1 MAPDRGL
8 VSLPAHCRASSW
20 EEAPPSFVAWKGV
33 GPGAA
38 PEGGLQGEHGDCV
51 LAPAPATCLLPAFLP
66 GAPCISAGG
75 TGNNGRGCGHPFSS
89 LSLLHASALPTSHA
103 APVLSLSWPKSLSK
117 EECWAPGSWP
127 ACHAAA
133 GHPFLKHLLVEAT
146 GSRPLCHGS
155 RTGRPAALLEFM
167 MVDRVGVP
175 SSPALRRPEG
185 PLDVNFLS
193 PYCSW
198 EMSPERGCGSPKAA
212 GQFRVEVELEP
223 GAPSVFL
230 RNQQDCPRRHHG

>member
-1 MAPDRGL
+1 MHLSRRNWEQREGLWAPL
-8 VSLPAHCRASSW
+8 
-20 EEAPPSFVAWKGV
+20 
-33 GPGAA
+33 
-38 PEGGLQGEHGDCV
+38 LQPQ
-51 LAPAPATCLLPAFLP
+51 PAPCVGSSHFPRCPSSVSELAKEPFQ
-66 GAPCISAGG
+66 
-75 TGNNGRGCGHPFSS
+75 RG
-89 LSLLHASALPTSHA
+89 
-103 APVLSLSWPKSLSK
+103 VLG
-117 EECWAPGSWP
+117 PGSWP

-155 RTGRPAALLEFM
+155 CTGRPAASLEFM

-185 PLDVNFLS
+185 PLGVNFLS

-198 EMSPERGCGSPKAA
+198 GMSPERGCGSPKAA